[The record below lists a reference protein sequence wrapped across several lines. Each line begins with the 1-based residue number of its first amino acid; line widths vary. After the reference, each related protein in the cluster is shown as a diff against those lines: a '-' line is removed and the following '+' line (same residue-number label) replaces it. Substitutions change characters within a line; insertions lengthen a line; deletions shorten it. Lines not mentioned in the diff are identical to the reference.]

1 MGKHYGEA
9 IIKDLLGMKEDGR
22 TNREIADHFGLNLK
36 QIKNVLNRYRRNE
49 KNREVG
55 ISLNVKGRP
64 RKRFQTQEEKILT
77 ENTQL
82 KMENE
87 LLRNFLHAIGRR

>member
-9 IIKDLLGMKEDGR
+9 IIKDLLQMKEDGR
-22 TNREIADHFGLNLK
+22 TNREIADHFRLSLK

-49 KNREVG
+49 RKREAG
-55 ISLNVKGRP
+55 IPHIPKGRP
-64 RKRFQTQEEKILT
+64 RTRFQTQEEKILI
-77 ENTQL
+77 ENKQL

-87 LLRNFLHAIGRR
+87 LLRNFLHVIGRR